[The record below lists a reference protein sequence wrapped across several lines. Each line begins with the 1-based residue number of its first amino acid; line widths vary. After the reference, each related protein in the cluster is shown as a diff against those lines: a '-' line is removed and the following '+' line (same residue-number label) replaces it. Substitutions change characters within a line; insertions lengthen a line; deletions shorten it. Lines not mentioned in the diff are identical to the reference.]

1 MSPRLHAGALALVA
15 ALAVA
20 APAPGQTGT
29 EQLRELWSEYPLNP
43 ERKEGG
49 TGRPKDDRLPLQ
61 APGPAQRAVEPPAGE
76 FKITLALVVG
86 ASLGALALLVFIAT
100 VRRAP
105 QAPAERPRRPTPAP
119 ARPAAPAPPPRR
131 RLRAAKD
138 YEVCIVCRWH
148 GYVKSQYC
156 ALAVSPEG
164 RERVVARSPEFRWW
178 RDEPPPPAG
187 AALAAHAALARLL
200 EAEGWEREEGSETG
214 GLWDETTF
222 RRPLAPSL
230 DELADELAG
239 EPRRSGS
246 AG

>member
-15 ALAVA
+15 VLAVA
-20 APAPGQTGT
+20 APASGQTGT
-29 EQLRELWSEYPLNP
+29 EPPRELWSEYPLNP
-43 ERKEGG
+43 ERKERG
-49 TGRPKDDRLPLQ
+49 TPKVERLPLE
-61 APGPAQRAVEPPAGE
+61 APGGAGPRAVEPPAAKAGA
-76 FKITLALVVG
+76 TVALVLG
-86 ASLGALALLVFIAT
+86 ASLGALALITFVAT
-100 VRRAP
+100 VRRPPAP
-105 QAPAERPRRPTPAP
+105 PAERAPAP
-119 ARPAAPAPPPRR
+119 ARRAAPPPPPPRR
-131 RLRAAKD
+131 RVRAAKD

-200 EAEGWEREEGSETG
+200 EAEGWEREEGSEAG